1 MFTLPFHVVGCSHE
15 SAASQIIGRL
25 GIAESELSTLL
36 HDVHGAGI
44 PCVLLSTCNRTE
56 LYWWGERD
64 AAPLFRAWVL
74 GRLGVI
80 PPRAIERRDA
90 DLAVRHLFAVAAG
103 LRSQRLGE
111 PEILGQL
118 RRAWIIARE
127 AGVTDAQLDG
137 VFQRGI
143 QAARRIR
150 ARAGEVAW
158 GRSLGEASATF
169 IGAQLGSASF
179 TTQRVLIV
187 GTGAAAESAAMAIAG
202 RRPASLHVMSRTVSR
217 AEMLACAAGGQ
228 SVAWDARHDALVNA
242 DVVVFATRSK
252 SLVVHEREAHAVMAA
267 RVGARTVWLDL
278 GVPPNVEPHAPAADL
293 VLHRLCDLPQDID
306 ADAEGAAIAD
316 AALQSELAR
325 FAAELQR
332 RSLAARLPA
341 MESIAGEVA
350 RATVQRL
357 HMSMGGLSGD
367 TALSPELD
375 AAAADVAR
383 RMARVLLREFGAV
396 DRKGTR
402 NDTADRASHDLPHDR
417 PHDLPQGPIS
427 VARVS

>member
-15 SAASQIIGRL
+15 SSGANVIGKL
-25 GIAESELSTLL
+25 GIAESELTTLL
-36 HDVHGAGI
+36 RDVNATGI

-74 GRLGVI
+74 GRLGAI
-80 PPRAIERRDA
+80 PPRVIERRDA

-118 RRAWIIARE
+118 RRAWMIARE
-127 AGVTDAQLDG
+127 AGVTDSQLDA

-150 ARAGEVAW
+150 ARAGEFAW

-169 IGAQLGSASF
+169 IGSQLGLRTWDAS
-179 TTQRVLIV
+179 RVLIV
-187 GTGAAAESAAMAIAG
+187 GTGAAAESAAMAIAQ
-202 RRPASLHVMSRTVSR
+202 RSPKSLAVTSRTVER
-217 AEMLACAAGGQ
+217 AQALASAAGG
-228 SVAWDARHDALVNA
+228 VATSWEAKQAAFEEA

-252 SLVVHEREAHAVMAA
+252 GCVVREAEARTAIAA
-267 RVGARTVWLDL
+267 RAGAPAVWLDL
-278 GVPPNVEPHAPAADL
+278 GVPANVEPHEPAAGL
-293 VLHRLCDLPQDID
+293 ALFGLASLPQDLE

-316 AALQSELAR
+316 TALQNELAR
-325 FAAELQR
+325 FADELQR

-341 MESIAGEVA
+341 MESIASEVA

-357 HMSMGGLSGD
+357 HLSMGGISSSD
-367 TALSPELD
+367 ALSPELD

-383 RMARVLLREFGAV
+383 RMARVLLREFGAASR
-396 DRKGTR
+396 DRS
-402 NDTADRASHDLPHDR
+402 DRVTTPVGVTHLS
-417 PHDLPQGPIS
+417 
-427 VARVS
+427 